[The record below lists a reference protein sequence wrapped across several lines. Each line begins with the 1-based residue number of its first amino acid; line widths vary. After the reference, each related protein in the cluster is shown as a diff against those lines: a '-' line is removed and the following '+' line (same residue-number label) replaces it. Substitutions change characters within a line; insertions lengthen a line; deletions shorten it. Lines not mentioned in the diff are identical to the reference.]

1 MAHLLWIYYVKIK
14 KRRKREKFLMMYQQF
29 FFSMD
34 LLWDFVWIYYVKQK
48 IRIFLVENFRYFEV

>member
-48 IRIFLVENFRYFEV
+48 IRIFLVEYFRYFEV

>member
-1 MAHLLWIYYVKIK
+1 MAHLLWVYYVKIK
-14 KRRKREKFLMMYQQF
+14 KRQKREKFLMMYQQF

-48 IRIFLVENFRYFEV
+48 IRIFLVEYFSHFEV